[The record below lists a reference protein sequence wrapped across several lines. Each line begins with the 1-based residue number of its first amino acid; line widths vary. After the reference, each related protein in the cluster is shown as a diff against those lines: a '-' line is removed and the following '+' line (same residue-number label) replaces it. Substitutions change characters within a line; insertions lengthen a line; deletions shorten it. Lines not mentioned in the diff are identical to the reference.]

1 MRPIRQAG
9 AGPALTG
16 AADPDD
22 VAPAKAWVDSHPVS
36 TVRIDSL
43 IVADSPRLDGENQE
57 HIRLLAEAGD
67 VLPPI
72 MVHRATRRVIDGVH
86 RVRAALLN
94 GGTTIE
100 ARLLDCDENAAFLLA
115 VKANVTHGLPLSR
128 ADRAAAAAR
137 IMSQQ
142 PQWSDRTVASAT
154 GLSGKTV
161 SRIRHRS
168 DEAAPQPGTRLGRD
182 GRRRPLDSGPMRRQA
197 AAMINDS
204 PEIGLREVARATG
217 LSAAT
222 VHDVRQRLRRGED
235 PVPERYRPEDRPEA
249 PIPPARPSAVQP
261 PAAWPGPAAGPADRD
276 ALLAELRGDPALA
289 SDETG
294 RQALRWLHH
303 HAVDT
308 EGLDRLGRGLP
319 DHWAPVIADLA
330 RTCASAWV
338 GLAERLDPAID

>member
-1 MRPIRQAG
+1 LRPIRPAG
-9 AGPALTG
+9 EGQPPA
-16 AADPDD
+16 D
-22 VAPAKAWVDSHPVS
+22 VDEIVSATAWADSHPVS

-43 IVADSPRLDGENQE
+43 VVADSPRLAGENPE
-57 HIRLLAEAGD
+57 HIRLLAEADD

-72 MVHRATRRVIDGVH
+72 TVHRPTRRVIDGVH

-94 GGTTIE
+94 GSTHIE

-115 VKANVTHGLPLSR
+115 VTANVTHGLPLSR

-137 IMSQQ
+137 IMSQH
-142 PQWSDRTVASAT
+142 PHWSDRAVAEVT

-161 SRIRHRS
+161 SKIRHRS
-168 DEAAPQPGTRLGRD
+168 AELPPRPGTRLGRD

-197 AAMINDS
+197 ATMINER
-204 PEIGLREVARATG
+204 PEVGLREVARATG

-222 VHDVRQRLRRGED
+222 VHDVRQRILRGED
-235 PVPERYRPEDRPEA
+235 PVPERYRPEDRLQALNSPA
-249 PIPPARPSAVQP
+249 PPAEEQPDAGQPSQSV
-261 PAAWPGPAAGPADRD
+261 AGPASRD
-276 ALLAELRGDPALA
+276 ALLAQLRADPALA

-294 RQALRWLHH
+294 QYALRWLHH
-303 HAVDT
+303 HTVDT
-308 EGLDRLGRGLP
+308 EGRERLVRGLP

-338 GLAERLDPAID
+338 GLAEQLERAAR